1 MRTLR
6 FEPQKWGV
14 HAVRVADCWE
24 SGGWS
29 GPPVA
34 GQGTF
39 SPTSSDTSR
48 FAGGGGSG
56 TLPAVK
62 SFPVRRVVAIV
73 SPWLAAFCLVAEPLK
88 PVALWPAPAPGD
100 QGGLPE
106 EKDTSEPGKGLVAGR
121 PLIRLGNVST
131 PTLQV
136 FRPPADKDTGASVL
150 VCPGVGYS
158 ILALD
163 LEGTEIC
170 EWLNSIGVTGVL
182 VKYRVPKRE
191 GQPIHSAPLQDA
203 QRALGLTRFHAKE
216 WGLDP
221 ARIGILGF
229 SAGGHLAAVA
239 SNNHRERSYPVV
251 DDADKV
257 SCRPDFTVLIY
268 PAYLTDKDKNDQLRP
283 ELSVVSDTPQTFI
296 AISQDDPVRVENALG
311 YATALQK
318 AKVPMELHIY
328 PTGGHGY
335 GLRRTS
341 EDVTTW
347 PARLGDWMKSR
358 KLLERK

>member
-1 MRTLR
+1 MSW
-6 FEPQKWGV
+6 P
-14 HAVRVADCWE
+14 E
-24 SGGWS
+24 S
-29 GPPVA
+29 PVV

-39 SPTSSDTSR
+39 SPASSDTSR
-48 FAGGGGSG
+48 FAGGGWSG
-56 TLPAVK
+56 TLASVN
-62 SFPVRRVVAIV
+62 SSILRRVAAVV
-73 SPWLAAFCLVAEPLK
+73 SPWLAALCLTAEPSK
-88 PVALWPAPAPGD
+88 PVSLWPGTAPGD
-100 QGGLPE
+100 KGGLPE

-121 PLIRLGNVST
+121 ALIRLGNVST

-136 FRPPADKDTGASVL
+136 FRPPADKDTGASVV
-150 VCPGVGYS
+150 VCPGGGYN

-163 LEGTEIC
+163 LEGTEVC

-191 GQPIHSAPLQDA
+191 GQPAHVAPVQDA

-239 SNNHRERSYPVV
+239 SNNHRERTYPAV
-251 DDADKV
+251 DAADKV

-268 PAYLTDKDKNDQLRP
+268 PAYLTDKDNNDQMRP
-283 ELSVVSDTPQTFI
+283 EVPVTAGTPPTFI
-296 AISQDDPVRVENALG
+296 AISQDDPVRVENVLG
-311 YATALQK
+311 YAAALQK

-335 GLRRTS
+335 GLRRTT

>member
-1 MRTLR
+1 M
-6 FEPQKWGV
+6 
-14 HAVRVADCWE
+14 AV
-24 SGGWS
+24 
-29 GPPVA
+29 
-34 GQGTF
+34 
-39 SPTSSDTSR
+39 
-48 FAGGGGSG
+48 
-56 TLPAVK
+56 
-62 SFPVRRVVAIV
+62 V
-73 SPWLAAFCLVAEPLK
+73 SPWLAAFCLAAEPMK
-88 PVALWPAPAPGD
+88 PVVLWPGTAPGD
-100 QGGLPE
+100 KGGLPA

-121 PLIRLGNVST
+121 ELIRLGNVST

-136 FRPPADKDTGASVL
+136 FRPPADKDTGASV
-150 VCPGVGYS
+150 VVFPGGGYN

-163 LEGTEIC
+163 LEGTEVC

-191 GQPIHSAPLQDA
+191 GQPAHLAPLQDA

-239 SNNHRERSYPVV
+239 SNNYRERTYPVV
-251 DDADKV
+251 DDTDKV

-268 PAYLTDKDKNDQLRP
+268 PAYLTDKDNNDQVRP
-283 ELSVVSDTPQTFI
+283 EVPVTADTPPTFI

-311 YATALQK
+311 YAAALQK
-318 AKVPMELHIY
+318 SKVPMELHIY

-335 GLRRTS
+335 GLRRTT

-358 KLLERK
+358 RFLERK

>member
-1 MRTLR
+1 MN
-6 FEPQKWGV
+6 
-14 HAVRVADCWE
+14 
-24 SGGWS
+24 
-29 GPPVA
+29 
-34 GQGTF
+34 
-39 SPTSSDTSR
+39 SS
-48 FAGGGGSG
+48 
-56 TLPAVK
+56 
-62 SFPVRRVVAIV
+62 PVRRVVAIV
-73 SPWLAAFCLVAEPLK
+73 CPWLAAFCLAAEPLK
-88 PVALWPAPAPGD
+88 PVALWPGTAPGD
-100 QGGLPE
+100 KGGLPE
-106 EKDTSEPGKGLVAGR
+106 EKDISEPGKGLVAGR
-121 PLIRLGNVST
+121 PLIRLGNVANPS
-131 PTLQV
+131 LQV
-136 FRPPADKDTGASVL
+136 FRPPADKDTGASVV
-150 VCPGVGYS
+150 VCPGGGYT

-163 LEGTEIC
+163 LEGTEVC

-191 GQPIHSAPLQDA
+191 GQPAHLAPLQDA

-239 SNNHRERSYPVV
+239 SNNHRERIYPVV
-251 DDADKV
+251 DDADKM

-268 PAYLTDKDKNDQLRP
+268 PAYLTDKDDNDQVRS
-283 ELSVVSDTPQTFI
+283 ELPVASDTPPTFI
-296 AISQDDPVRVENALG
+296 AISQDDPVRVENAMG

-335 GLRRTS
+335 GLRRTA

>member
-1 MRTLR
+1 M
-6 FEPQKWGV
+6 K
-14 HAVRVADCWE
+14 
-24 SGGWS
+24 
-29 GPPVA
+29 
-34 GQGTF
+34 
-39 SPTSSDTSR
+39 SSS
-48 FAGGGGSG
+48 
-56 TLPAVK
+56 
-62 SFPVRRVVAIV
+62 VRRVLAIL
-73 SPWLAAFCLVAEPLK
+73 SPWLAAIFLVAEPLK
-88 PVALWPAPAPGD
+88 PVALWPATAPGD
-100 QGGLPE
+100 KGGLPE

-121 PLIRLGNVST
+121 PLIRLGNVSN

-150 VCPGVGYS
+150 VCPGGGYH

-163 LEGTEIC
+163 LEGTEVC

-191 GQPIHSAPLQDA
+191 GQPAHSAPLQDA

-251 DDADKV
+251 DAADKV

-268 PAYLTDKDKNDQLRP
+268 PAYLTDKDANDQVRP
-283 ELSVVSDTPQTFI
+283 ELPVASDTPQTFI

-335 GLRRTS
+335 GLRRTA

-347 PARLGDWMKSR
+347 PVRLGDWMKSR